1 MSFPSS
7 GPGYPPQGGGP
18 HNPQG
23 PGTGSFPPVGPP
35 PQQQHQQ
42 APQQPGLQAGALNFA
57 VILALAVSVLGLVQ
71 YFVGFSDEAS
81 PADEVT
87 TWLLIGG
94 LLAALRVLPNAPKVL
109 PFAALLSVLGAL
121 QALDHVIGYGE
132 NDQVPG
138 IITVIVILGFL
149 QLIAAVAALL
159 FDYDV
164 LKLPAPKPQGAPQ
177 YGPPTGQQPAQQGQP
192 GQPGQPGQY
201 APQQPQFG
209 GPPPAS
215 SQQPTQYAP
224 TGGNA
229 PDSGGFAQ
237 PTQYSTPVTPPPSAP
252 GQQATTYAS
261 QQGQFFQQQ
270 GGSEPGGQQSPGTPP
285 GGFGK
290 PGN

>member
-18 HNPQG
+18 QNPQG

-35 PQQQHQQ
+35 PQQQQQ
-42 APQQPGLQAGALNFA
+42 LQAGALNFA

-81 PADEVT
+81 PASEST
-87 TWLLIGG
+87 TWFLVGG

-109 PFAALLSVLGAL
+109 PFAALISVLGAL
-121 QALDHVIGYGE
+121 QALDHVIAYGE
-132 NDQVPG
+132 NDTVPG

-149 QLIAAVAALL
+149 QLLAAVAALL
-159 FDYDV
+159 FDYNV
-164 LKLPAPKPQGAPQ
+164 LKLPAPQQQGAPQPQ
-177 YGPPTGQQPAQQGQP
+177 YGPPTGQQPAQP
-192 GQPGQPGQY
+192 GPPPGPPGQY

-215 SQQPTQYAP
+215 SPQQPTQYAP
-224 TGGNA
+224 TGGNS
-229 PDSGGFAQ
+229 PDSGGFAA
-237 PTQYSTPVTPPPSAP
+237 PTQYSTPVTPPPP
-252 GQQATTYAS
+252 GQQSTTYAP

-270 GGSEPGGQQSPGTPP
+270 SGGAGGSSESGGQQSPGTPP

-290 PGN
+290 PSS

>member
-18 HNPQG
+18 NNPQG

-35 PQQQHQQ
+35 PQQQQ
-42 APQQPGLQAGALNFA
+42 LQAGALNFA

-81 PADEVT
+81 PAGEST
-87 TWLLIGG
+87 TWFLVGG

-109 PFAALLSVLGAL
+109 PFAALISVLGAL
-121 QALDHVIGYGE
+121 QALDHVIAYGE
-132 NDQVPG
+132 NDTVPG

-149 QLIAAVAALL
+149 QLLAAVAALL

-164 LKLPAPKPQGAPQ
+164 LKLPAPKPQGGPQQ
-177 YGPPTGQQPAQQGQP
+177 YGPPSGQQPAQP
-192 GQPGQPGQY
+192 QPGQPGQY

-215 SQQPTQYAP
+215 SPQQTTQYAP
-224 TGGNA
+224 TGGGNA
-229 PDSGGFAQ
+229 PDSGGFSQ
-237 PTQYSTPVTPPPSAP
+237 PTQYSTPVTPPSTP
-252 GQQATTYAS
+252 GQQPTSYAP

-270 GGSEPGGQQSPGTPP
+270 QQQQSSGSGSESGSQQQSPGTPP

-290 PGN
+290 PGS